1 MVKLFRLA
9 LVASLVYGGIV
20 ASLKAAEGWKTD
32 YTAALA
38 QAAKENKMVLLDFTG
53 SDWCGWCIKLQK
65 DTFSKPEFKKFAEQ
79 SLVLVELDFPREK
92 AQSDELKKQNEELA
106 EKFGVQGFP
115 TLVLLDPQGQEAARN
130 VGYLQGGPE
139 AFIQW
144 IESARNR
151 WEGKGADSKNL

>member
-1 MVKLFRLA
+1 MVKFFRLL
-9 LVASLVYGGIV
+9 LVTSLVSGGII
-20 ASLKAAEGWKTD
+20 ASSEAAEGWKTD

-38 QAAKENKMVLLDFTG
+38 EAAKENKMVLLDFTG

-65 DTFSKPEFKKFAEQ
+65 DTFSKPEFKKFAQE
-79 SLVLVELDFPREK
+79 SLVLVELDFPRGK
-92 AQSDELKKQNEELA
+92 TQSDELKKQNEELA

-115 TLVLLDPQGQEAARN
+115 TLVLLDPQGKEATRN

-151 WEGKGADSKNL
+151 

>member
-1 MVKLFRLA
+1 MVKFFRL
-9 LVASLVYGGIV
+9 LLLTSLVSGGII
-20 ASLKAAEGWKTD
+20 ASSEAAEGWKTD

-38 QAAKENKMVLLDFTG
+38 EAAKENKMVLLDFTG

-65 DTFSKPEFKKFAEQ
+65 DTFSKPDFKKFAQE
-79 SLVLVELDFPREK
+79 SLVLVELDFPRGK
-92 AQSDELKKQNEELA
+92 TQSDELKKQNEELA

-115 TLVLLDPQGQEAARN
+115 TLVLLDPQGKEATRN

-144 IESARNR
+144 VESARNR
-151 WEGKGADSKNL
+151 

>member
-1 MVKLFRLA
+1 MVKFFRL
-9 LVASLVYGGIV
+9 LLLTSLVSGGII
-20 ASLKAAEGWKTD
+20 ASSEAAEGWKTD

-38 QAAKENKMVLLDFTG
+38 EAAKENKMVLLDFTG

-65 DTFSKPEFKKFAEQ
+65 DTFSKPEFKKFAQE
-79 SLVLVELDFPREK
+79 SLVLVELDFPRGK
-92 AQSDELKKQNEELA
+92 TQSDELKKQNEELA

-115 TLVLLDPQGQEAARN
+115 TLVLLDPQGKEATRN

-144 IESARNR
+144 VESARNR
-151 WEGKGADSKNL
+151 

>member
-1 MVKLFRLA
+1 MVKFFRLL
-9 LVASLVYGGIV
+9 LVTSLVSGGII
-20 ASLKAAEGWKTD
+20 ASSEAAEGWKTD

-38 QAAKENKMVLLDFTG
+38 EAAKENKMVLLDFTG

-65 DTFSKPEFKKFAEQ
+65 DTFSKSEFKKFAQE
-79 SLVLVELDFPREK
+79 SLVLVELDFPRGK
-92 AQSDELKKQNEELA
+92 TQSDELKKQNEELA

-115 TLVLLDPQGQEAARN
+115 TLVLLDHQGKEATRN

-144 IESARNR
+144 VESARNR
-151 WEGKGADSKNL
+151 

>member
-1 MVKLFRLA
+1 MLKIFRLL

-20 ASLKAAEGWKTD
+20 ASSEAAEKWKTD

-65 DTFSKPEFKKFAEQ
+65 DTFSKPEFKQFAEQ
-79 SLVLVELDFPREK
+79 SLVLVELDFPRGK
-92 AQSDELKKQNEELA
+92 TQSDELKKQNEELA

-115 TLVLLDPQGQEAARN
+115 TLVLLNPQGKEASRN

-144 IESARNR
+144 VESAGNR
-151 WEGKGADSKNL
+151 

>member
-1 MVKLFRLA
+1 MVKFFRLL
-9 LVASLVYGGIV
+9 LVTSLVSGGII
-20 ASLKAAEGWKTD
+20 ASSEAAEGWKTD

-38 QAAKENKMVLLDFTG
+38 EASKENKMVLLDFTG

-65 DTFSKPEFKKFAEQ
+65 DTFSKPEFKKFAQE
-79 SLVLVELDFPREK
+79 SLVLVELDFPRGK
-92 AQSDELKKQNEELA
+92 TQSDELKKQNEELA

-115 TLVLLDPQGQEAARN
+115 TLVLLDPQGKEATRN

-151 WEGKGADSKNL
+151 

>member
-1 MVKLFRLA
+1 MLKIFRLL

-20 ASLKAAEGWKTD
+20 ASSEAAEGWKTD

-65 DTFSKPEFKKFAEQ
+65 DTFSKPEFKQFAEQ
-79 SLVLVELDFPREK
+79 SLVLVELDFPRGK
-92 AQSDELKKQNEELA
+92 TQSDELKKQNEELA

-115 TLVLLDPQGQEAARN
+115 TLVLLDPQGKEAARN

-144 IESARNR
+144 VEAAGNR
-151 WEGKGADSKNL
+151 

>member
-1 MVKLFRLA
+1 MVKFFRLL
-9 LVASLVYGGIV
+9 LVTSLVSGGII
-20 ASLKAAEGWKTD
+20 ASSEAAEGWKTD

-38 QAAKENKMVLLDFTG
+38 EAAKENKMVLLDFTG

-65 DTFSKPEFKKFAEQ
+65 DTFSKPEFKKFAQE
-79 SLVLVELDFPREK
+79 SLVLVELDFPRGK
-92 AQSDELKKQNEELA
+92 TQSDELKKQNEELA

-115 TLVLLDPQGQEAARN
+115 TLVLLDPQGKEATRN

-144 IESARNR
+144 VESARNR
-151 WEGKGADSKNL
+151 

>member
-1 MVKLFRLA
+1 
-9 LVASLVYGGIV
+9 
-20 ASLKAAEGWKTD
+20 
-32 YTAALA
+32 
-38 QAAKENKMVLLDFTG
+38 MVLLDFTG

-79 SLVLVELDFPREK
+79 SLVLVELDFPRGK
-92 AQSDELKKQNEELA
+92 TQSDELKRQNEELA

-115 TLVLLDPQGQEAARN
+115 TLVLLDPQGKEAARN

-144 IESARNR
+144 VESGGNR
-151 WEGKGADSKNL
+151 

>member
-1 MVKLFRLA
+1 MVKFFRL
-9 LVASLVYGGIV
+9 LLLTSLVSGGII
-20 ASLKAAEGWKTD
+20 ASSEAAEGWKTD

-38 QAAKENKMVLLDFTG
+38 EAAKENKMVLLDFTG

-65 DTFSKPEFKKFAEQ
+65 DTFSKSEFEKFAQE
-79 SLVLVELDFPREK
+79 SLVLVELDFPRGK
-92 AQSDELKKQNEELA
+92 TQSDELKKQNEELA

-115 TLVLLDPQGQEAARN
+115 TLVLLDPQGKEATRN

-144 IESARNR
+144 VESARNR
-151 WEGKGADSKNL
+151 

>member
-1 MVKLFRLA
+1 MRKIFRLL
-9 LVASLVYGGIV
+9 LVASLVSGGIV
-20 ASLKAAEGWKTD
+20 ASSEAAEGWKTD
-32 YTAALA
+32 YSAALA

-79 SLVLVELDFPREK
+79 SLVLVELDFPRGK
-92 AQSDELKKQNEELA
+92 TQSDELKRQNEELA

-115 TLVLLDPQGQEAARN
+115 TLVLLDPQGKEAARN

-144 IESARNR
+144 VESGGNR
-151 WEGKGADSKNL
+151 

>member
-1 MVKLFRLA
+1 MVKFFRLL
-9 LVASLVYGGIV
+9 LVTSLVSGGII
-20 ASLKAAEGWKTD
+20 ASSEAAEGWKTD

-38 QAAKENKMVLLDFTG
+38 EAAKENKMVLLDFTG

-65 DTFSKPEFKKFAEQ
+65 DTFSKSEFEKFAQE
-79 SLVLVELDFPREK
+79 SLVLVELDFPRGK
-92 AQSDELKKQNEELA
+92 TQSDELKKQNEELA

-115 TLVLLDPQGQEAARN
+115 TLVLLDPQGKEATRN

-144 IESARNR
+144 VESARNR
-151 WEGKGADSKNL
+151 

>member
-1 MVKLFRLA
+1 MVKFFKLL
-9 LVASLVYGGIV
+9 LVGSLISGGII
-20 ASLKAAEGWKTD
+20 ASSKAAEGWKTD

-38 QAAKENKMVLLDFTG
+38 EAAKENKMVLLDFTG

-65 DTFSKPEFKKFAEQ
+65 DTFSKPEFKKFAEE
-79 SLVLVELDFPREK
+79 SLVLVELDFPRGK
-92 AQSDELKKQNEELA
+92 TQSDELKKQNEELA

-115 TLVLLDPQGQEAARN
+115 TLVLLDPQGKEATRN

-144 IESARNR
+144 VESARNR
-151 WEGKGADSKNL
+151 